1 MEMVMNE
8 IDPREEPGSLDEQVS
23 GCTMLDSCADIRNED
38 SLYNVLTHN
47 FIRLFSKYQCF
58 SSPDIQYCRHYEQ
71 NRAPLGLY
79 LHAAWFVKSPEMMD
93 ALLFWLDEV
102 LRSYDDVYIVSM
114 SQVLAWMQSPTS
126 SNQAVQFPPWLSKC
140 SSLDTPDTC
149 EVRFMSW
156 KINYVGTLPFQFS
169 NAPFLSHYKEL
180 CTS

>member
-1 MEMVMNE
+1 M
-8 IDPREEPGSLDEQVS
+8 I
-23 GCTMLDSCADIRNED
+23 
-38 SLYNVLTHN
+38 LTWW
-47 FIRLFSKYQCF
+47 FTS
-58 SSPDIQYCRHYEQ
+58 RHYEQ

-126 SNQAVQFPPWLSKC
+126 SNQAVQFSPWLSKC

-149 EVRFMSW
+149 EVR
-156 KINYVGTLPFQFS
+156 KNYFIGDSVETNFHFQFS
-169 NAPFLSHYKEL
+169 NDCYLTTPHLSFKQRLQTCNSCPEYYPWLRDTEG
-180 CTS
+180 SIQF